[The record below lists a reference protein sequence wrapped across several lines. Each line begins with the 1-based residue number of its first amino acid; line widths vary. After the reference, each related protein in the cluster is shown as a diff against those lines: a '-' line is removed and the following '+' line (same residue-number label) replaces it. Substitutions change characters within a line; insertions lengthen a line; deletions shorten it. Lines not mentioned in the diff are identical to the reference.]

1 MYLGKKITCVIPAR
15 LSSSRFPR
23 KPLALI
29 HDRAMVL
36 RVADIARKSKYIDNV
51 IVATEDHEIVD
62 LCKKE
67 GYESRLTGKHYTCT
81 HRVAEVS
88 QNVESDFI
96 LNLQGDEPLTQPDWL
111 DQVIKFGVR
120 HQCDMVEPMRQLE
133 QSDIQDEDVVKM
145 VCNNGVITNMMRK
158 CEIVCDNIIVQLG
171 FYLYKINVIRDF
183 PNCDMGIV
191 KYWKGL
197 DTIGFCGKYNV
208 VPYDLNCG
216 KIRSVDR
223 PHHIQEV
230 ESKL

>member
-1 MYLGKKITCVIPAR
+1 MYLGKEITCVIPAR

-29 HDRAMVL
+29 KDRAMVL
-36 RVADIARKSKYIDNV
+36 RVADNARKSKYIDKV
-51 IVATEDHEIVD
+51 IIATEDQEIVD
-62 LCKKE
+62 LCTKE
-67 GYESRLTGKHYTCT
+67 GYDSRLTRKHFTCT

-88 QNVESDFI
+88 QDVESDFI
-96 LNLQGDEPLTQPDWL
+96 LSYQGDEPLLKPDWL
-111 DQVIKFGVR
+111 DQVIKYGIR
-120 HQCDMVEPMRQLE
+120 HHCDMVQPMRQLE
-133 QSDIQDEDVVKM
+133 ESDIIDEDVVKM
-145 VCNNGVITNMMRK
+145 VCNNGLITNMMRT
-158 CEIVCDNIIVQLG
+158 CELVCDNIVVQLG

-197 DTIGFCGKYNV
+197 DTIGFIGKYNV
-208 VPYDLNCG
+208 VPFDLNCG

-230 ESKL
+230 ESQL

>member
-1 MYLGKKITCVIPAR
+1 MYLGQKITCVIPAR

-36 RVADIARKSKYIDNV
+36 RVADITRKSKYIDNV

-120 HQCDMVEPMRQLE
+120 HQCDMVQPMRQLE
-133 QSDIQDEDVVKM
+133 LSLI
-145 VCNNGVITNMMRK
+145 
-158 CEIVCDNIIVQLG
+158 
-171 FYLYKINVIRDF
+171 
-183 PNCDMGIV
+183 
-191 KYWKGL
+191 
-197 DTIGFCGKYNV
+197 
-208 VPYDLNCG
+208 
-216 KIRSVDR
+216 
-223 PHHIQEV
+223 HI
-230 ESKL
+230 